1 MTDWGFFE
9 CGLGG
14 HGNSWSAKAPANAYL
29 YCTSYCFA
37 LPNPAILPGR
47 GGAAS
52 STRLLRGPRGPF
64 PGHARTATIRLGEH
78 EGAAGEAEAGRRAEG
93 QTGIP
98 AQARP
103 GRGQTDSIAVART
116 GTPLGPRIVPGNM
129 GSWAVRRVHSHS
141 RSLLL
146 AGGYDS
152 AVNCG
157 YGIQPQGPGNSV
169 GRDLLGPRL
178 CSARPGREWSL
189 TLPQR
194 HSGVKD
200 GLCCEASSAPPRP
213 VCPAIL
219 CLPTNSAFTIEL
231 LRDRCSLTYIRCR
244 STSYC
249 RQSPQRTPASRLAQP
264 RRRVSLVMHCGPHRD
279 RRAVRGMREAWP
291 SRSPRSLAL
300 FGPRART
307 PWERG

>member
-52 STRLLRGPRGPF
+52 STRLLRGPRRSGWASTRELGARPRLADGQYL
-64 PGHARTATIRLGEH
+64 PRLGQAVDRRTASQSL
-78 EGAAGEAEAGRRAEG
+78 A
-93 QTGIP
+93 P
-98 AQARP
+98 AR
-103 GRGQTDSIAVART
+103 
-116 GTPLGPRIVPGNM
+116 
-129 GSWAVRRVHSHS
+129 SWALVLCPAIWGPGQSGVCILTHAHCCS
-141 RSLLL
+141 

-157 YGIQPQGPGNSV
+157 YWIQPQGPGNSV

-178 CSARPGREWSL
+178 CSARPGWGWSL

-219 CLPTNSAFTIEL
+219 CLPTNSCLYHRTASG
-231 LRDRCSLTYIRCR
+231 SLFADI
-244 STSYC
+244 
-249 RQSPQRTPASRLAQP
+249 
-264 RRRVSLVMHCGPHRD
+264 H
-279 RRAVRGMREAWP
+279 
-291 SRSPRSLAL
+291 
-300 FGPRART
+300 
-307 PWERG
+307 